1 MSFIL
6 KQGDTSPS
14 LSASLTNA
22 VGSPLDLRGATVRL
36 LSADAAGQLA
46 LNKLMTI
53 TDAIGGV
60 CRYDWVDGDTDV
72 AGTYRVEFKITYTDE
87 AVETVP
93 NSGFVTFI
101 INKGIN

>member
-36 LSADAAGQLA
+36 FAADAAGQLA

-93 NSGFVTFI
+93 NSGFVTLI

>member
-22 VGSPLDLRGATVRL
+22 SGTALDLRGATVRL
-36 LSADAAGQLA
+36 FAADASGQLA

-60 CRYDWVDGDTDV
+60 CRYDWVEGDTDV
-72 AGTYRVEFKITYTDE
+72 AGTYRVEFKVTYTDE
-87 AVETVP
+87 TVETVP
-93 NSGFVTFI
+93 NSGFVTLV
-101 INKGIN
+101 INRAIN